1 MEVLNV
7 RLKNTIENAES
18 LPHLAITEV
27 VLTHFNIVR
36 NDYQQDSRVLYT
48 FFPNVWFSQLLHIL
62 PKNLIFLKT
71 CGSEFSYI
79 EVWFTDQDSKPLET
93 EDKLNITLVIN

>member
-1 MEVLNV
+1 MEVLKV
-7 RLKNTIENAES
+7 KLKNTIKNAES
-18 LPHLAITEV
+18 LPHLEITEV

-36 NDYQQDSRVLYT
+36 NDYQQDSRVLCT
-48 FFPNVWFSQLLHIL
+48 FFPNVWLSQLLHIL

-79 EVWFTDQDSKPLET
+79 EVWFTD
-93 EDKLNITLVIN
+93 